1 MEMTVSQMTVDELRT
16 LIADV
21 VEEKLSEL
29 IAEDSDLDINDE
41 LRARLVAQMLRV
53 REGERGVPMAKVMQD
68 LGRS

>member
-1 MEMTVSQMTVDELRT
+1 MTVDELRT